1 MSKARRIAN
10 ATTAT
15 TADVEDLYQYG
26 SFNTSAV
33 DGNMLDGIIDA
44 RISESMNSV
53 MPTQTINGG
62 VIS

>member
-33 DGNMLDGIIDA
+33 DGGSLDGIIDA
-44 RISESMNSV
+44 RISESV
-53 MPTQTINGG
+53 TVTTQTINGG

>member
-33 DGNMLDGIIDA
+33 DGGTLDGIINA
-44 RISESMNSV
+44 RISESV
-53 MPTQTINGG
+53 TVTTQTINGG

>member
-33 DGNMLDGIIDA
+33 DGGTLDGIIDS
-44 RISESMNSV
+44 RISESMDAV

-62 VIS
+62 VVS

>member
-1 MSKARRIAN
+1 MSKARKIAN

-15 TADVEDLYQYG
+15 TADVEDLFTYG

-33 DGNMLDGIIDA
+33 DGGEINGIIDA
-44 RISESMNSV
+44 RISDSISV
-53 MPTQTINGG
+53 ITQTINGG

>member
-33 DGNMLDGIIDA
+33 DGGTLDGIIDA
-44 RISESMNSV
+44 RISESMNAV

>member
-15 TADVEDLYQYG
+15 TADVEDLYQYD

-33 DGNMLDGIIDA
+33 DGGIVDGIIDA
-44 RISESMNSV
+44 RISELITGT
-53 MPTQTINGG
+53 TQTISGG
-62 VIS
+62 TV

>member
-33 DGNMLDGIIDA
+33 DGGTLDGIIDA
-44 RISESMNSV
+44 RISESV
-53 MPTQTINGG
+53 TVTTQTINGG